1 MSANPWMRR
10 DEMAEKRTEQF
21 GQPLARIMRD
31 TSISIPARLAYCLM
45 TYDTFKKNGSVCRM
59 SVTRIARELGI
70 ERKNASKYV
79 KELEAKGVVVRLTK
93 NTQPA
98 QWRVPTGGIFEG
110 NSSRHRDKSETNSS
124 HNKDKFGGNSS
135 RHRGKN
141 SSRWRDTYHK
151 EHKSSEFDLSEGQGK
166 ILQDAQERLVAKRAK
181 LQKTDV

>member
-1 MSANPWMRR
+1 
-10 DEMAEKRTEQF
+10 MAENRTEQF

-45 TYDTFKKNGSVCRM
+45 TYDTFKKNGSICRM

-79 KELEAKGVVVRLTK
+79 KELEERGIIIRLTK

-110 NSSRHRDKSETNSS
+110 NSSRYRDKSETNSS
-124 HNKDKFGGNSS
+124 HKKDKLAGNSS

-141 SSRWRDTYHK
+141 SSRHRDTYHK
-151 EHKSSEFDLSEGQGK
+151 EQKNSDFDLSEDEKKALIQ
-166 ILQDAQERLVAKRAK
+166 AQVRIDERRVKSA
-181 LQKTDV
+181 